1 MQHCCTIGLSKLCN
15 SNSISNSSC
24 LRIAYRDAN
33 YEECSCSPT
42 PAMALRLRTTAAADA
57 GRRAL

>member
-15 SNSISNSSC
+15 SISNSSA

-42 PAMALRLRTTAAADA
+42 PAMALRLRTTAAAGA